1 MADATV
7 LQARELTRRFG
18 KISAVDAINL
28 TVQRGERVGVVGSD
42 GAGKTT
48 LLQMLA
54 GILDPSAGSCQV
66 FGLDARKQSKTIAAR
81 IGYMSQ
87 GFTLYDRLSVEENLA
102 FAARIR
108 DVPDDVYQSHRNA
121 LLSMAGLADFT
132 QRPAGNLSGGMRKK
146 LSLCTNLIHEP
157 ELLILD
163 EPGLGVDPLS
173 RRQLWDML
181 DRFRQ
186 RQITTLVATSYMDE
200 AMRCDRVI
208 LLSEGRLLADAA
220 PAALLEHL
228 RERVFNITIES
239 PSVALDTITA
249 ILRQMR
255 GIRSL
260 QRLPDSVRCVTDSAD
275 FKLQA
280 MRELPAGTVVKPTEP
295 QLDDLFVLGSLS
307 VEDSFSVADSLS
319 GVGTL
324 STADTHKPVAD
335 MSIDVPV
342 AVTGYATNGNHSGV
356 LTKNLSVRFY
366 DFIAVDNITLT
377 VERGELLA
385 LLGPNGAGKTTLIRA
400 WCGLVALAAG
410 GATVAGEVVGTNN
423 RELRRHIGYM
433 SQKFSLYLDMTVGE
447 NLAFFA
453 NLYGLSGSAARSA
466 TTWAAAVTG
475 LNTPLQTMAGGMS
488 GAIRQRLALACSIL
502 HRPAVLFLD
511 EPTSG
516 IDPTSRYRFWE
527 VIRGLASAGMTVIV
541 TTHYLDEAAYCDR
554 LALMMNGR
562 LIAHGSRDA
571 MAQSLGLA
579 PDADME
585 ALFLAALARADHS
598 LPGDSAAKPG
608 VG

>member
-18 KISAVDAINL
+18 KISAVEAINL

-66 FGLDARKQSKTIAAR
+66 FGLDTRKQSKAIAAR

-132 QRPAGNLSGGMRKK
+132 QRPAGKLSGGMRKK

-200 AMRCDRVI
+200 AMRCDRVM
-208 LLSEGRLLADAA
+208 LLYDGRLLADAT
-220 PAALLEHL
+220 PAALLERL
-228 RERVFNITIES
+228 RERVFKITIES
-239 PSVALDTITA
+239 RSMALDTIAA
-249 ILRQMR
+249 ILRQMQ

-280 MRELPAGTVVKPTEP
+280 IRALPAGTVVRPAEP
-295 QLDDLFVLGSLS
+295 QLDDLFVLDSLS
-307 VEDSFSVADSLS
+307 VEDSLS

-324 STADTHKPVAD
+324 SAADAHKPVAD
-335 MSIDVPV
+335 SPV
-342 AVTGYATNGNHSGV
+342 DGSLAVTGFATDGDQSGV
-356 LTKNLSVRFY
+356 LTESLSVRFD
-366 DFIAVDNITLT
+366 DFIAVDDITLK

-410 GATVAGEVVGTNN
+410 SATVAGEVAGINN

-562 LIAHGSRDA
+562 LIAHGSRDV
-571 MAQSLGLA
+571 MAQTLGLA

-585 ALFLAALARADHS
+585 ALFLAALAQADHS